1 MKAMVVAA
9 LAALLAGTGL
19 AAQQA
24 PTGQASGKRQHSR
37 MRGVHGGWD
46 AALVRSQGQA
56 VQLLGPLCDGSS
68 KDPAMT
74 ARQVGAALLEVENQM
89 SALEKNATGSEKTEL
104 ASFRSHESQARM
116 HYTELLKATDK
127 ASVARQHA
135 LAIRRELVAARGALR
150 VTAQDNWQSH

>member
-9 LAALLAGTGL
+9 LFVLAGTAL
-19 AAQQA
+19 AAQQVS
-24 PTGQASGKRQHSR
+24 TGQASGKRQQPR
-37 MRGVHGGWD
+37 PAVHGGWD
-46 AALVRSQGQA
+46 ASLLSSQGQA

-89 SALEKNATGSEKTEL
+89 SALEKNATGNEKTEL

-116 HYTELLKATDK
+116 HYTELLKVTDK